1 MTIEGPK
8 NVNNKSTA
16 RSPPTSCHNNRSH
29 FTDKQTQIHNHKRSQ
44 PVLTQPGYNRIKKKQ
59 KHMTSPQKSI
69 SQAHLCACV
78 CVDVPKNRRKI
89 SRLYLVEFNST
100 KATQSHADTIPPP
113 YSLYLSKTCHRWP
126 RMHFFTLKNRSPW
139 PLTYSICA
147 TPRPL
152 TPHANSVVASQFVMH
167 KVSKWPSHFTY
178 TKTCMTQAGST
189 PSAVPLSSLFLKGWL
204 TYTQSIPFF
213 SIFSFP

>member
-44 PVLTQPGYNRIKKKQ
+44 PVLTQPGYNRIKKKTHDFPTEKYQ
-59 KHMTSPQKSI
+59 PGSFVRT
-69 SQAHLCACV
+69 CV
-78 CVDVPKNRRKI
+78 CGCAKKNRRKI
-89 SRLYLVEFNST
+89 SSLHLVDFNST

-167 KVSKWPSHFTY
+167 KVSK
-178 TKTCMTQAGST
+178 
-189 PSAVPLSSLFLKGWL
+189 
-204 TYTQSIPFF
+204 
-213 SIFSFP
+213 

>member
-1 MTIEGPK
+1 
-8 NVNNKSTA
+8 
-16 RSPPTSCHNNRSH
+16 
-29 FTDKQTQIHNHKRSQ
+29 
-44 PVLTQPGYNRIKKKQ
+44 
-59 KHMTSPQKSI
+59 MTSPQKSI

-78 CVDVPKNRRKI
+78 CVDVPKEQKKNQQ
-89 SRLYLVEFNST
+89 SSSGRLQLNKGNT
-100 KATQSHADTIPPP
+100 KPCRHHSPP

-178 TKTCMTQAGST
+178 TKTCMTRASST

>member
-1 MTIEGPK
+1 
-8 NVNNKSTA
+8 
-16 RSPPTSCHNNRSH
+16 
-29 FTDKQTQIHNHKRSQ
+29 
-44 PVLTQPGYNRIKKKQ
+44 
-59 KHMTSPQKSI
+59 MTSPQKSI

-78 CVDVPKNRRKI
+78 CVWMCQKNRRKI
-89 SRLYLVEFNST
+89 SSLHLVDFNST

-178 TKTCMTQAGST
+178 TKTCMTRASST

>member
-1 MTIEGPK
+1 
-8 NVNNKSTA
+8 
-16 RSPPTSCHNNRSH
+16 
-29 FTDKQTQIHNHKRSQ
+29 
-44 PVLTQPGYNRIKKKQ
+44 
-59 KHMTSPQKSI
+59 MTSPQKSI

-78 CVDVPKNRRKI
+78 CVDVPKKQKKNQQ
-89 SRLYLVEFNST
+89 SSSGRLQLNKSNT
-100 KATQSHADTIPPP
+100 KPCRHHSPPP

-178 TKTCMTQAGST
+178 TKTCMTRASST

>member
-1 MTIEGPK
+1 
-8 NVNNKSTA
+8 
-16 RSPPTSCHNNRSH
+16 
-29 FTDKQTQIHNHKRSQ
+29 
-44 PVLTQPGYNRIKKKQ
+44 
-59 KHMTSPQKSI
+59 MTSPQKSI

>member
-44 PVLTQPGYNRIKKKQ
+44 PVLTQPGYNRIKKNTWLPHRKV
-59 KHMTSPQKSI
+59 SARLI
-69 SQAHLCACV
+69 CAHV
-78 CVDVPKNRRKI
+78 CVWMCQKNRRKI
-89 SRLYLVEFNST
+89 SSLHLVDFNST

-126 RMHFFTLKNRSPW
+126 RMHFFTLKKQVAMAPNLFNLCNTPASHSPCKLCCS
-139 PLTYSICA
+139 LTVCDA
-147 TPRPL
+147 Q
-152 TPHANSVVASQFVMH
+152 SQ
-167 KVSKWPSHFTY
+167 
-178 TKTCMTQAGST
+178 
-189 PSAVPLSSLFLKGWL
+189 
-204 TYTQSIPFF
+204 
-213 SIFSFP
+213 